1 MLLKVRTL
9 TIAKDSQRAIIGC
22 EDTRAII
29 YDMHSGKLVRTLPPN
44 PGAVTAVHVMD
55 NDDFLITVG
64 GNKITFYSFRNE
76 ELYVHPYSHNHRR
89 KRSMKRLQSQR
100 SGGTTT
106 IPPITCFDVSRCS
119 QLAAVASGKNV
130 HVMQINSPE
139 YQSTLDGH
147 TATVTCVN
155 FAPNSEFVVT
165 AAEDKTAN
173 VWSLNLGLIS
183 SSFKVSSFIYIL
195 VIKSYSA
202 FHKRKYMFVSK
213 RYIFYKRKTIS

>member
-1 MLLKVRTL
+1 
-9 TIAKDSQRAIIGC
+9 
-22 EDTRAII
+22 
-29 YDMHSGKLVRTLPPN
+29 MHSGKLVRTLPPN
-44 PGAVTAVHVMD
+44 PGAVTAVNVMD

-119 QLAAVASGKNV
+119 QLAAVASGRNV

-147 TATVTCVN
+147 TAAVTCVN

-165 AAEDKTAN
+165 GAEDRVAN
-173 VWSLNLGLIS
+173 VWSLNLVLIS
-183 SSFKVSSFIYIL
+183 SSFKVNFYTLLEIIKKFQINRIQILPSSGMMYF
-195 VIKSYSA
+195 
-202 FHKRKYMFVSK
+202 
-213 RYIFYKRKTIS
+213 